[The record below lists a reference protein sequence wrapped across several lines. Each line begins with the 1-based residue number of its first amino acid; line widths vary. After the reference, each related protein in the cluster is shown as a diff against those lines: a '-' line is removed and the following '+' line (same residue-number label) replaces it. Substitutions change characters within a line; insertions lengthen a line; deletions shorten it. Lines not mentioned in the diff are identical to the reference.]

1 MQGSNKTPTPCGVML
16 AGGEYIKIVWQI
28 GVVVTVVAAR
38 GVVMV
43 VAARGAAVVTARI
56 VVVARVCRRVV
67 AVSMPFVPTV
77 AVARD

>member
-1 MQGSNKTPTPCGVML
+1 ML
-16 AGGEYIKIVWQI
+16 AGGEYIKVVWQI
-28 GVVVTVVAAR
+28 GVIVT
-38 GVVMV
+38 V

-56 VVVARVCRRVV
+56 VVVARVCRWVV